1 MINTPIT
8 HSLTQTQT
16 TELRAIWE
24 SLKAKLE
31 MKEYIFV
38 KVKLGRPE
46 AKLTINQAYRLM
58 MTLAEQGIDP
68 IPEWLIA
75 LFDSPHQEVK

>member
-1 MINTPIT
+1 MINVPLT

-16 TELRAIWE
+16 TELRDIWE

-31 MKEYIFV
+31 TKEYLFV

-46 AKLTINQAYRLM
+46 AKLTVNQAYRLM

-75 LFDSPHQEVK
+75 LFDSPQQEAR